1 MRGKG
6 PLYVLTAVFLIVAM
20 GTLAGCTSKGTG
32 TTGSEV
38 KIGEFGPLTGDAATD
53 GTDAKNGATL
63 AVEQINAAGGVLG
76 SKLTLVAMDDQAL
89 APEAMTVVQKLLEQ
103 EKVVALLSGS
113 YSTPTLTVSPVVQ
126 AAKTPEIVEYATN
139 ADITKGGNY
148 IFRTIYSG
156 PTQGAAVAD
165 YAVQDKGYKKFAV
178 LYTNDDYGVGNGQAF
193 SAEVTKLG
201 GKVLISRNYVG
212 GNKDFNAILT
222 AVKATNPDAIYVGS
236 YYNEAA
242 QICSQAKQLGLTA
255 QILGDDGFD
264 SPMLVQLAGTS
275 AEGAVFS
282 SPFSR
287 SDPRKMV
294 QDFITTYK
302 ARFNADPDML
312 SAQAFDSTLVLADAM
327 KRANSVTDKEAI
339 RTALSETKGFEGVTG
354 TISFDANNEVIK
366 PVILMTVKDGK
377 FVFLKY
383 QTAAQ

>member
-1 MRGKG
+1 MRKN
-6 PLYVLTAVFLIVAM
+6 PLLVLTAVFLIVAL
-20 GTLAGCTSKGTG
+20 GTLAGCGTKGTG
-32 TTGSEV
+32 TTGSVV

-53 GTDAKNGATL
+53 GSQARDGATL

-76 SKLTLVAMDDQAL
+76 SQLSLVAMDDEAK
-89 APEAMTVVQKLLEQ
+89 ATEAMTVVQKLLDD

-113 YSTPTLTVSPVVQ
+113 YSTPTKTVSPVVQ

-156 PTQGAAVAD
+156 VTQGAAIAD
-165 YAVQDKGYKKFAV
+165 YAIQDKGYKKFAV
-178 LYTNDDYGVGNGQAF
+178 LYTNNDYGVENGQAF
-193 SAEVTKLG
+193 SDEAAKLG
-201 GKVLISRNYVG
+201 GQVLISRNYVDG
-212 GNKDFNAILT
+212 TKDFNAILT
-222 AVKATNPDAIYVGS
+222 AVKAQNPDAIYVGS

-242 QICSQAKQLGLTA
+242 QICSQAKQLGITA

-264 SPMLVQLAGTS
+264 SPMLVQLAGKS
-275 AEGAVFS
+275 AEGVVFS

-294 QDFITTYK
+294 QDFITSYK
-302 ARFNADPDML
+302 TRFNKDPDML
-312 SAQAFDSTLVLADAM
+312 SAQAFDSMLVLADAM
-327 KRANSVTDKEAI
+327 KRANSVTDKDAI
-339 RTALSETKGFEGVTG
+339 RTALSETKNFEGVTG

-377 FVFLKY
+377 FVFLKN
-383 QTAAQ
+383 QPASQ

>member
-1 MRGKG
+1 MTRKT
-6 PLYVLTAVFLIVAM
+6 PLLVLTAVFLIVAL
-20 GTLAGCTSKGTG
+20 GTLSGCGSKGAVSTG
-32 TTGSEV
+32 DV

-53 GTDAKNGATL
+53 GTQARDGAIL

-76 SKLTLVAMDDQAL
+76 NKLTLVPMDDEAK
-89 APEAMTVVQKLLEQ
+89 ATEAMTVVQKLLEQ

-113 YSTPTLTVSPVVQ
+113 YSTPTKTVTPVIQ

-156 PTQGAAVAD
+156 VTQGAAVAD

-178 LYTNDDYGVGNGQAF
+178 LYTNNDYGVENGQAF
-193 SAEVTKLG
+193 SDEVTKLG
-201 GKVLISRNYVG
+201 GEVLISRNYVDG
-212 GNKDFNAILT
+212 TKDFNAILT
-222 AVKATNPDAIYVGS
+222 AVKAKNPEAIYVGS

-242 QICSQAKQLGLTA
+242 QICSQAKQLGMTA

-264 SPMLVQLAGTS
+264 SPKLTELAGAA
-275 AEGAVFS
+275 AEGVVFS

-294 QDFITTYK
+294 QDFISSYTT
-302 ARFNADPDML
+302 RFSKDPDML
-312 SAQAFDSTLVLADAM
+312 SAQAFDSVLVLADAM

-339 RTALSETKGFEGVTG
+339 RTALSETKNFEGVTG

-383 QTAAQ
+383 QTVSQ